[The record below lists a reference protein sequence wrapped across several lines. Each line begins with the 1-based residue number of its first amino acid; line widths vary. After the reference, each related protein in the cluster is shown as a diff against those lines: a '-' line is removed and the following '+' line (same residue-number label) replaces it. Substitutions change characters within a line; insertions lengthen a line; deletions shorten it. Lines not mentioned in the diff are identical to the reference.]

1 MHFLRNLLARVPK
14 HAQSMV
20 AALVRT
26 IFAQPDRSSAC
37 RQLEEVASTLQRRFP
52 QVASL
57 LREAAEDV
65 LGYMDFP
72 SEHWRGI
79 HSTNIVERLNRELA
93 RRCDVVGIFPNP
105 AAVLRLLGA
114 LLEEQQDDWLV
125 QRRYF
130 SQESMA
136 KLVAGDGQARDV
148 GATLASTTA

>member
-1 MHFLRNLLARVPK
+1 
-14 HAQSMV
+14 
-20 AALVRT
+20 
-26 IFAQPDRSSAC
+26 
-37 RQLEEVASTLQRRFP
+37 
-52 QVASL
+52 
-57 LREAAEDV
+57 